1 MTVNDIDHRVLGNKL
16 DLFHQQE
23 EGPGMVFWHPRG
35 WELYRV
41 LEDYIRARMRRAG
54 FREIRTPQLLARSL
68 WEKSGHWE
76 KFGAAMYSVSD
87 AEQGLL
93 EQGGAEPRDAEQG
106 RALCLK
112 PMSCPCHVQ
121 VFNQRVR
128 SYRELP
134 VRYSEFGACHR
145 DEPSGSLEGL
155 KRTRAFVQDDAH
167 VFCTEAHIEA
177 EVGRFCSLLRAVYA
191 DLDFPGFKV
200 ALATRP
206 AMRAGNDQ
214 TWDRAEE
221 ALANA
226 ARAAGLEFDVLE
238 GEGAFYGPKLEFHLT
253 DNRERS
259 WQCGTIQLDFVLPER
274 LDAEFVN
281 ERNERERP
289 VMIHH
294 VVLGSMERFIAMLLE
309 HHEGWL
315 PVWLAPEQVVVA
327 TISDANAVYAQEVMQ
342 ALEEAG
348 IRALLDSGPER
359 LEKKIVDAR
368 EKQVPILVAVGSRD
382 ERDRTISIRLR
393 DGQQSTLALAE
404 GVEHLRLA
412 ALPPTSQLKP

>member
-1 MTVNDIDHRVLGNKL
+1 MNDIDHRVLGNRL

-41 LEDYIRARMRRAG
+41 LEDYIRRRMRRAG

-68 WEKSGHWE
+68 WERSGHWE
-76 KFGAAMYSVSD
+76 KFGVNMFSFSEGQVESD
-87 AEQGLL
+87 AERAAG
-93 EQGGAEPRDAEQG
+93 EP

-145 DEPSGSLEGL
+145 NEPSGSLEGL

-167 VFCTEAHIEA
+167 VFCMEAQIES
-177 EVGRFCSLLRAVYA
+177 EVGRFCDLLRNVYA
-191 DLDFPGFKV
+191 DLGFPVFSV

-206 AMRAGNDQ
+206 VLRAGSDEV
-214 TWDRAEE
+214 WDRAEA
-221 ALANA
+221 ALAKA
-226 ARAAGLEFDVLE
+226 ALAAGLAFEVRE
-238 GEGAFYGPKLEFHLT
+238 GEGAFYGPKLEFHLI
-253 DNRERS
+253 DSRERS
-259 WQCGTIQLDFVLPER
+259 WQCGTVQLDFVLPER
-274 LDAEFVN
+274 LDAQYVN

-294 VVLGSMERFIAMLLE
+294 AVLGSMERFIALLLE
-309 HHEGWL
+309 HHKGWL
-315 PVWLAPEQVVVA
+315 PMWLAPEQVMVA
-327 TISDANAVYAQEVMQ
+327 TINDASAAYATQVVQ

-348 IRALLDSGPER
+348 VRVVLDDRPER
-359 LEKKIVDAR
+359 LEKKIFDAR
-368 EKQVPILVAVGSRD
+368 EKQVPIFVAVGLRD
-382 ERDRTISIRLR
+382 ERDQTLSIRER
-393 DGQQSTLALAE
+393 DGQQAVLALAE
-404 GVEHLRLA
+404 GIERLRLA
-412 ALPPTSQLKP
+412 ARGPI

>member
-1 MTVNDIDHRVLGNKL
+1 LHQPHYPFKWSVTVDKIDHRVLGHKL

-23 EGPGMVFWHPRG
+23 EGAGMIFWHPRG

-41 LEDYIRARMRRAG
+41 LEDYVRACMRRAG

-76 KFGAAMYSVSD
+76 KFGAAMYSLAD
-87 AEQGLL
+87 AE
-93 EQGGAEPRDAEQG
+93 EG

-155 KRTRAFVQDDAH
+155 KRARAFVQDDAH
-167 VFCTEAHIEA
+167 VFCAHAHIEA
-177 EVGRFCSLLRAVYA
+177 EVRRFCSLLRSIYA
-191 DLDFPGFKV
+191 DLGFPSFEV

-206 AMRAGNDQ
+206 AMRSGSDQ

-226 ARAAGLEFDVLE
+226 ARAAGLTFDVLE
-238 GEGAFYGPKLEFHLT
+238 GEGAFYGPKLEFHLM
-253 DNRERS
+253 DSRERS
-259 WQCGTIQLDFVLPER
+259 WQCGTVQLDFVLPER

-281 ERNERERP
+281 ERNERELP

-294 VVLGSMERFIAMLLE
+294 AVLGSIERFIAMLLE

-315 PVWLAPEQVVVA
+315 PVWLAPEQIVVA
-327 TISDANAVYAQEVMQ
+327 TISDANVGYAQEVMH
-342 ALEEAG
+342 ALDDSG
-348 IRALLDSGPER
+348 IRAVLDNRPER

-368 EKQVPILVAVGSRD
+368 EKQIPILVALGSRD
-382 ERDRTISIRLR
+382 QRERTISVRLR
-393 DGQQSTLALAE
+393 DGKQSTFAFAE
-404 GVEHLRLA
+404 GVEYLRMA
-412 ALPPTSQLKP
+412 ALAPAVLRRP

>member
-1 MTVNDIDHRVLGNKL
+1 MNDIDHRVLGNKL
-16 DLFHQQE
+16 DLFHQQA

-41 LEDYIRARMRRAG
+41 LEDYIRRRMRRAG
-54 FREIRTPQLLARSL
+54 FREIRTPQLLARSI
-68 WEKSGHWE
+68 WERSGHWE
-76 KFGAAMYSVSD
+76 KFGANMYSLSEGHGSGNANEEHD
-87 AEQGLL
+87 AEGVV
-93 EQGGAEPRDAEQG
+93 EE

-167 VFCTEAHIEA
+167 VFCTEAQIEV
-177 EVGRFCSLLRAVYA
+177 EVGRFCDLLRNVYA
-191 DLDFPGFKV
+191 DLGFPAFSV

-206 AMRAGNDQ
+206 ALRAGADEV
-214 TWDRAEE
+214 WDRAEA
-221 ALANA
+221 ALAKA
-226 ARAAGLEFDVLE
+226 ALAAGLQFDVRE
-238 GEGAFYGPKLEFHLT
+238 GEGAFYGPKLEFHLL
-253 DNRERS
+253 DNRDRS

-274 LDAEFVN
+274 LDALYVN
-281 ERNERERP
+281 DRNERERP

-294 VVLGSMERFIAMLLE
+294 AVLGSMERFIAMLLE

-315 PVWLAPEQVVVA
+315 PLWLAPEQVAVA
-327 TISDANAVYAQEVMQ
+327 TINDASAAYAVQVVQ
-342 ALEEAG
+342 ALEDAG
-348 IRALLDSGPER
+348 VRVVLDDRPER

-368 EKQVPILVAVGSRD
+368 EKQVPLFVAVGPRD
-382 ERDRTISIRLR
+382 ERDRTISIRER
-393 DGQQSTLALAE
+393 DGQQVVLELAE
-404 GVEHLRLA
+404 GVEHLRVAGLA
-412 ALPPTSQLKP
+412 PSRAAT

>member
-1 MTVNDIDHRVLGNKL
+1 MNDIDHRVLGNKL

-23 EGPGMVFWHPRG
+23 EGAGMVFWHPRG

-76 KFGAAMYSVSD
+76 KFGAAMYSLAD
-87 AEQGLL
+87 AE
-93 EQGGAEPRDAEQG
+93 EG

-167 VFCTEAHIEA
+167 VFCAQAQIEA
-177 EVGRFCSLLRAVYA
+177 EVGRFCALLRAVYA
-191 DLDFPGFKV
+191 DLGFPTFTV

-206 AMRAGNDQ
+206 GTARGQRSTCGIARK
-214 TWDRAEE
+214 TR
-221 ALANA
+221 LANA
-226 ARAAGLEFDVLE
+226 ARAAGLDVRVTP

-253 DNRERS
+253 DSRDRS

-294 VVLGSMERFIAMLLE
+294 AVLGSMERFIAMLLE

-327 TISDANAVYAQEVMQ
+327 TISDANTAYAQEVD
-342 ALEEAG
+342 AG
-348 IRALLDSGPER
+348 ASMNAGYQGACSITGPSDWRRRSSMHAKSRCRFWWQSVRATSVTGR
-359 LEKKIVDAR
+359 SAFACAT
-368 EKQVPILVAVGSRD
+368 AVKRRFPSQ
-382 ERDRTISIRLR
+382 TASN
-393 DGQQSTLALAE
+393 TC
-404 GVEHLRLA
+404 
-412 ALPPTSQLKP
+412 ALPPLHPPPYPAISGARFIRSQ

>member
-1 MTVNDIDHRVLGNKL
+1 
-16 DLFHQQE
+16 
-23 EGPGMVFWHPRG
+23 
-35 WELYRV
+35 
-41 LEDYIRARMRRAG
+41 
-54 FREIRTPQLLARSL
+54 
-68 WEKSGHWE
+68 
-76 KFGAAMYSVSD
+76 
-87 AEQGLL
+87 
-93 EQGGAEPRDAEQG
+93 
-106 RALCLK
+106 
-112 PMSCPCHVQ
+112 VQ

-167 VFCTEAHIEA
+167 VFCAHAHIEA
-177 EVGRFCSLLRAVYA
+177 EVGRFCSLLRAIYA
-191 DLDFPGFKV
+191 DLGFPAFKV

-206 AMRAGNDQ
+206 ALRAGSDQ
-214 TWDRAEE
+214 TWDRAED

-226 ARAAGLEFDVLE
+226 ARAAGLEFEVLE

-253 DNRERS
+253 DSRARS
-259 WQCGTIQLDFVLPER
+259 WQCGTVQLDFVLPER

-294 VVLGSMERFIAMLLE
+294 AVLGSMERFIAMLLE

-327 TISDANAVYAQEVMQ
+327 TISEANTAYARAVMQ
-342 ALEEAG
+342 ALDEIG
-348 IRALLDSGPER
+348 VRVLLDNRPER

-368 EKQVPILVAVGSRD
+368 EKQVPILVVAGSRD
-382 ERDRTISIRLR
+382 ERDRTISIRWR
-393 DGQQSTLALAE
+393 DGRQATFAWDE
-404 GVEHLRLA
+404 GIEQLRLA
-412 ALPPTSQLKP
+412 ALPPPQ

>member
-1 MTVNDIDHRVLGNKL
+1 MAVNDIDHRVLGNKL

-23 EGPGMVFWHPRG
+23 EGAGMVFWHPRG
-35 WELYRV
+35 WALYRA
-41 LEDYIRARMRRAG
+41 LEDHVRDRMRRAG

-68 WEKSGHWE
+68 WEKSGHWD
-76 KFGAAMYSVSD
+76 KFGAAMYSLGD
-87 AEQGLL
+87 AQE
-93 EQGGAEPRDAEQG
+93 G

-167 VFCTEAHIEA
+167 VFCSHAQIEA
-177 EVGRFCSLLRAVYA
+177 EVGRFCALLRAVYA
-191 DLDFPGFKV
+191 DLGFPDFKV
-200 ALATRP
+200 VLATRP
-206 AMRAGNDQ
+206 ALRAGSDS
-214 TWDRAEE
+214 TWDRAEA
-221 ALANA
+221 ALASA
-226 ARAAGLEFDVLE
+226 ARAAGLAFDVLE
-238 GEGAFYGPKLEFHLT
+238 GDGAFYGPKLEFHLT
-253 DNRERS
+253 DSRARS
-259 WQCGTIQLDFVLPER
+259 WQCGTVQLDFVLPER

-294 VVLGSMERFIAMLLE
+294 AVLGSMERFIAMLLQ
-309 HHEGWL
+309 HYEGWL

-327 TISDANAVYAQEVMQ
+327 SISDASLGYAAEFMQ
-342 ALEEAG
+342 ALDEAG
-348 IRALLDSGPER
+348 IRASLDNRPER

-368 EKQVPILVAVGSRD
+368 EKQVPILVALGSRD
-382 ERDRTISIRLR
+382 ERDRTISVRLR
-393 DGQQSTLALAE
+393 DGRQSVFGFAE
-404 GVEHLRLA
+404 GVEYLRVA
-412 ALPPTSQLKP
+412 ALPPAVASRA

>member
-1 MTVNDIDHRVLGNKL
+1 MAVNDIDHRVLGKKL

-23 EGPGMVFWHPRG
+23 EGAGMVFWHPRG
-35 WELYRV
+35 WALYRA
-41 LEDYIRARMRRAG
+41 LEDHVRDRMRRAG

-68 WEKSGHWE
+68 WEKSGHWD
-76 KFGAAMYSVSD
+76 KFGAAMYSLDD
-87 AEQGLL
+87 AQE
-93 EQGGAEPRDAEQG
+93 G

-134 VRYSEFGACHR
+134 DRYSEFGACHR

-167 VFCTEAHIEA
+167 VFCSHAQIEA
-177 EVGRFCSLLRAVYA
+177 EVGRFCALLRAVYA
-191 DLDFPGFKV
+191 DLGFPDFKV
-200 ALATRP
+200 VLATRP
-206 AMRAGNDQ
+206 ALRAGSDS
-214 TWDRAEE
+214 TWDRAEA
-221 ALANA
+221 ALASA
-226 ARAAGLEFDVLE
+226 ARAAGLAFDVLE

-253 DNRERS
+253 DSRARS
-259 WQCGTIQLDFVLPER
+259 WQCGTVQLDFVLPER

-294 VVLGSMERFIAMLLE
+294 AVLGSMERFIAMLLE
-309 HHEGWL
+309 HYEGWL

-327 TISDANAVYAQEVMQ
+327 SISDASLGYAAEFMQ
-342 ALEEAG
+342 ALDEAG
-348 IRALLDSGPER
+348 IRASLDNRPER

-368 EKQVPILVAVGSRD
+368 EKQVPILVALGSRD
-382 ERDRTISIRLR
+382 ERDRTISVRLR
-393 DGQQSTLALAE
+393 DGRQSVFGFAE
-404 GVEHLRLA
+404 GVEYLRVA
-412 ALPPTSQLKP
+412 ALPPAVASRA